1 MAKNLII
8 LCILLLHFSALT
20 VASEESDEFF
30 SKKISSLQSFK
41 NEKLTHLHFYFHDI
55 VTAKN
60 PTAVRVAEA
69 TMTNASSTFFGA
81 VSMMDD
87 PLTVA
92 PELSSKMVG
101 RAQGIYAEMPI
112 VGGSGVFR
120 FARGYAQAKTYSWNP
135 KTGNAVVEYNV
146 YVLHY

>member
-8 LCILLLHFSALT
+8 LCILLLHFFALT

-30 SKKISSLQSFK
+30 SKKISPLSSLQSFK

-60 PTAVRVAEA
+60 PTAVRVVEA
-69 TMTNASSTFFGA
+69 AMTNASSTFFGA
-81 VSMMDD
+81 VSMMDN

-101 RAQGIYAEMPI
+101 RA
-112 VGGSGVFR
+112 
-120 FARGYAQAKTYSWNP
+120 
-135 KTGNAVVEYNV
+135 
-146 YVLHY
+146 